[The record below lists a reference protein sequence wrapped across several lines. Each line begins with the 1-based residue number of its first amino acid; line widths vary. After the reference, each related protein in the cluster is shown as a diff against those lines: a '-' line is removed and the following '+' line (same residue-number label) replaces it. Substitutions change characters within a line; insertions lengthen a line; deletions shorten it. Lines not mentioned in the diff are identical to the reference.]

1 MPLPRASSA
10 PRAPRALRALCSPR
24 RAAPLLALACAAW
37 LAGCGQ
43 ALKVHTPPAQ
53 ARVPDAFSAPA
64 AQAAD
69 GPQQD
74 LGRWWRLW
82 GDARMNALI
91 ERALAASPDIRAAQA
106 NLQAARALADVAE
119 SALYPTA
126 VAAAAAGAGTAD
138 WHGASA

>member
-1 MPLPRASSA
+1 MPLLRASSA
-10 PRAPRALRALCSPR
+10 PRAPRAPYALRALCSPH

-64 AQAAD
+64 AQASG

-119 SALYPTA
+119 SAL
-126 VAAAAAGAGTAD
+126 
-138 WHGASA
+138 